1 MINDYFK
8 LAIRNLRK
16 RKLRTWLTML
26 GIFIS
31 VATIFMLVSLSLGL
45 QGAVKEQF
53 ETLGTDKFFIQ
64 SKTSM
69 LALGSG
75 DVSIKLTTDDVETV
89 EKISGVKEAT
99 FMVMG
104 NAKIEYNNKFRYF
117 IVSGMD
123 CDDEDALGTLIESS
137 GLKIDEGRFL
147 KKGDDKKIV
156 IGSLYNENDLFE
168 KDIRLKDTILLN
180 GREYKVLGLAESV
193 GNPSDDQNIYMTYK
207 AFQELFNSGDRVDF
221 ILVQINEGE
230 DISEVADKVEKKL
243 RKARGVTE
251 KTQDFEISTPEELL
265 ESFGIILNII
275 TIFLAGVAAIS
286 LFVGGIGIAN
296 TMYTSV
302 LERTREIGIMKA
314 IGAQNKDIL
323 IIFLIESG
331 LLGLV
336 GGGIGVLLGYG
347 ASKTIEYI
355 AVTSL
360 KTNLLQA
367 ATPAYLIIVCL
378 AFGFLIGA
386 ISGTLPALRASKT
399 NVVDA
404 LRYE

>member
-1 MINDYFK
+1 MKTEYFQ
-8 LAIRNLRK
+8 LAVKNLRK
-16 RKLRTWLTML
+16 RKLRTLLTLL

-31 VATIFMLVSLSLGL
+31 IATIFMLVSLSLGL
-45 QGAVKEQF
+45 QNAVKEQF
-53 ETLGTDKFFIQ
+53 EILGTDKFFIQ
-64 SKTSM
+64 SKISM

-75 DVSIKLTTDDVETV
+75 DVPIKLTTEDVKTV
-89 EKISGVKEAT
+89 EKISGVKEAP

-104 NAKIEYNNKFRYF
+104 NAKIEYNDKSRYF

-123 CDDEDALGTLIESS
+123 CGDKEALGALIESF
-137 GLKIDEGRFL
+137 GLEINEGRFL
-147 KKGDDKKIV
+147 EKGDDKKIV
-156 IGSLYNENDLFE
+156 IGSLYNENYLFG
-168 KDIRLKDTILLN
+168 KDIRLRDTILLN
-180 GREYKVLGLAESV
+180 DREYKVLGIAESV
-193 GNPSDDQNIYMTYK
+193 GNPSDDQNIYMTYSS
-207 AFQELFNSGDRVDF
+207 FQELFNSRDRVDF
-221 ILVQINEGE
+221 ILVQVNEGE
-230 DISEVADKVEKKL
+230 DILEVADRVEKKL
-243 RKARGVTE
+243 RKERGVTE
-251 KTQDFEISTPEELL
+251 KTQDFDISTPEELL

-336 GGGIGVLLGYG
+336 GGGIGILLGYG
-347 ASKTIEYI
+347 TSKTIEYI

-367 ATPAYLIIVCL
+367 ATPAYLIFICL

-386 ISGTLPALRASKT
+386 LSGTLPALHASKT

>member
-1 MINDYFK
+1 M
-8 LAIRNLRK
+8 
-16 RKLRTWLTML
+16 
-26 GIFIS
+26 
-31 VATIFMLVSLSLGL
+31 
-45 QGAVKEQF
+45 
-53 ETLGTDKFFIQ
+53 
-64 SKTSM
+64 
-69 LALGSG
+69 
-75 DVSIKLTTDDVETV
+75 
-89 EKISGVKEAT
+89 
-99 FMVMG
+99 
-104 NAKIEYNNKFRYF
+104 
-117 IVSGMD
+117 
-123 CDDEDALGTLIESS
+123 
-137 GLKIDEGRFL
+137 GRFL

-156 IGSLYNENDLFE
+156 IGSLYNENDLFG
-168 KDIRLKDTILLN
+168 KDIRLRDTILLN
-180 GREYKVLGLAESV
+180 GGEYKVLGLAESA
-193 GNPSDDQNIYMTYK
+193 GNPSDDQNIYMNYK
-207 AFQELFNSGDRVDF
+207 DFQELFNSGDRVDF

-230 DISEVADKVEKKL
+230 DISEVADKVEKRL

-251 KTQDFEISTPEELL
+251 KTQDFDISTPEELL

-367 ATPAYLIIVCL
+367 ATPAYLIIICL

>member
-99 FMVMG
+99 FMVIG

-286 LFVGGIGIAN
+286 LFVG
-296 TMYTSV
+296 
-302 LERTREIGIMKA
+302 EIGIMKA